1 MGDLTIKLT
10 KTIGEELG
18 DSPLAERLVE
28 MIRKDIEKAV
38 IEEYN
43 SGWGE
48 GCIMANS
55 VIAEV
60 RR

>member
-28 MIRKDIEKAV
+28 MIREDIEKTV
-38 IEEYN
+38 I
-43 SGWGE
+43 
-48 GCIMANS
+48 
-55 VIAEV
+55 VEV